1 MSSPAFAVKTTGLR
15 VVVVKTDDVAAY
27 VQWIEKG
34 KEIMKNLGITGSIRV
49 WRATFA
55 GPNAGNIIVAI
66 EFSDMHAFADAET
79 KIRGDKTYLA
89 WLGEMAKNRTIIS
102 DSLYTEL

>member
-1 MSSPAFAVKTTGLR
+1 MR
-15 VVVVKTDDVAAY
+15 VVVVKTDDVAGY
-27 VQWIEKG
+27 LQSLEKG
-34 KEIMKNLGITGSIRV
+34 KEIMNNLGIKGSVRV

-66 EFSDMHAFADAET
+66 EFPDMHALADAEA
-79 KIRGDKTYLA
+79 KIRTDKNYQA
-89 WLGEMAKNRTIIS
+89 WLGEMAKNRAVIS

>member
-1 MSSPAFAVKTTGLR
+1 MASPAFAVKTTGMR
-15 VVVVKTDDVAAY
+15 VVVVKTDDVAGY
-27 VQWIEKG
+27 LQLLEKG
-34 KEIMKNLGITGSIRV
+34 KEIMKNIGITGTVRV

-66 EFSDMHAFADAET
+66 EFPDMNAFADAES
-79 KIRGDKTYLA
+79 KTRTDGNYQA

>member
-1 MSSPAFAVKTTGLR
+1 MASPGHALKTTGMR
-15 VVVVKTDDVAAY
+15 VVVVKTDDVASY
-27 VQWIEKG
+27 LQWLEKG
-34 KEIMKNLGITGSIRV
+34 KGIMNALGITGSVRV

-66 EFSDMHAFADAET
+66 EFPDLSAFADAET
-79 KIRGDKTYLA
+79 KIRGDKNYQA
-89 WLGEMAKNRTIIS
+89 WLGEMAKSRTIIS